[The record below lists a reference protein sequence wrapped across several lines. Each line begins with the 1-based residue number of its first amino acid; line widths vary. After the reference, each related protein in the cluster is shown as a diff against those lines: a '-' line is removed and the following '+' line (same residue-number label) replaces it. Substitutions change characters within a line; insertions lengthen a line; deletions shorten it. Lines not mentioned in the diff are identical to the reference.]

1 MTEQATKRDERGIT
15 IDTIAVAIEII
26 AANGRPHA
34 KAALGIS
41 NQDYPRYLRE
51 AVSMILY
58 DRLRHEAAISI
69 ITDSRLYHRGS
80 AEDYDELAAG
90 AERAARSITE
100 MVLSR
105 LDRRGS
111 GRKITDVSTR
121 DYYRDEH
128 GALRRKGA

>member
-1 MTEQATKRDERGIT
+1 MTGQARDEGGIT

-26 AANGRPHA
+26 AANGRPHG

-41 NQDYPRYLRE
+41 NQDYPRYLRD
-51 AVSMILY
+51 AVAMILY

-69 ITDSRLYHRGS
+69 LRDNRLYHRGA
-80 AEDYDELAAG
+80 AEDYDNLAAG
-90 AERAARSITE
+90 AEATATSITE

-105 LDRRGS
+105 LDRRPTPRK
-111 GRKITDVSTR
+111 GRPVSETN
-121 DYYRDEH
+121 YYRDEH